1 MKINVEMD
9 IPIMPNH
16 CPSVFFSCISTNHF
30 PHSSGKKYINMS
42 DIFHMGAPVRGKTI
56 WICVASQTILIKSY
70 WLGIERLACGRGA
83 PDPSGSRSLMSS
95 TAGFT
100 GANLFNKGLARML
113 QGLIWIQPRHTVC
126 GCAAG
131 HEPFGCDMMVAC
143 VFFFF
148 FLYEPRNKFH
158 LINSADAHDL
168 RKWQN
173 D

>member
-148 FLYEPRNKFH
+148 FYTSPA
-158 LINSADAHDL
+158 INSI
-168 RKWQN
+168 
-173 D
+173 